1 MCDPCD
7 DVTINIPFLIGLL
20 AVVLIAVASVITGA
34 YSWLVDNGMMTDL
47 RIMLGL
53 YLLYDMIYSFV

>member
-47 RIMLGL
+47 RIILGL